1 MKRNALTKPT
11 RVNFAENEVVGEWK
25 SDGGAEILN
34 TEEYWLILSSS
45 TSCLLVVTGDQNK

>member
-34 TEEYWLILSSS
+34 TEEYWLIFSSS
-45 TSCLLVVTGDQNK
+45 TPCLLVVIGHQE